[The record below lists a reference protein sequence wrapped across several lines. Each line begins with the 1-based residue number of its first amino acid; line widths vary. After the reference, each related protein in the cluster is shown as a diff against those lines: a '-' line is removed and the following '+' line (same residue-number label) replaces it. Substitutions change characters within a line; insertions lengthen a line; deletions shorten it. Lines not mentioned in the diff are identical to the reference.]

1 MSERTE
7 ERTKTH
13 ARDCISRQKAI
24 DAVNAWL
31 LLKSLNRTMSNAVS
45 LQDVLRQL
53 PSAQSDVAR
62 DIATIIENE
71 KDMRVIAQP
80 EIIRCKDCKHYN
92 SYFVEC
98 ESESG
103 LKHISDHHQWC
114 CNAERREE

>member
-1 MSERTE
+1 M
-7 ERTKTH
+7 
-13 ARDCISRQKAI
+13 DDFISRQQAI
-24 DAVNAWL
+24 DAVNEWFRLYAI
-31 LLKSLNRTMSNAVS
+31 NRTMSNVTS
-45 LQDVLRQL
+45 IQDVLRQL
-53 PSAQSDVAR
+53 PSAQSDIAR

-80 EIIRCKDCKHYN
+80 EIIRCGECKHYN

-114 CNAERREE
+114 CNAERREDG